1 MVRKKGPRNPGKS
14 DLWALVQRK
23 LKEKG
28 IDVDNLGCRDAAGA
42 NVKVVCIAPDLE
54 ESFQEM
60 EKYPRGQTVMIRTDA
75 ETSRILDAWVETSY
89 FKSRSEAAA
98 LFLREGLKLRASELG
113 KLTDALEEVKAAKER
128 LRAKATDLFG
138 RRK

>member
-1 MVRKKGPRNPGKS
+1 VDRKKRVPDSGKN
-14 DLWALVQRK
+14 DLWGLVQKK

-28 IDVDNLGCRDAAGA
+28 IDVDNLCCHDAAGA

-54 ESFQEM
+54 ESFLEM
-60 EKYPRGQTVMIRTDA
+60 EKYPRGQTVMIRTDQ
-75 ETSRILDAWVETSY
+75 ETSRILDAWVETGY

-113 KLTDALEEVKAAKER
+113 KLTDALEEVKTAKER
-128 LRAKATDLFG
+128 LRAKAGDLFG
-138 RRK
+138 RKK